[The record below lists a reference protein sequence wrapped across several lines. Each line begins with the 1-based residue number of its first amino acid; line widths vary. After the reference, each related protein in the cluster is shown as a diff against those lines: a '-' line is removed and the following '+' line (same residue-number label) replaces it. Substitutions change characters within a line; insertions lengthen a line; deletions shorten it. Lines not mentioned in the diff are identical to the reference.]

1 MDLSSAIVISSESG
15 MISGICFFFQ
25 AEDGIRDLTVTGVQT
40 CALPICKRREFR
52 IAQEALVTSATDTS
66 RLAGIRYKGG
76 VSSYLEVLNSEQQ
89 LFDSELGLVRSNRD
103 ELLAVVRLYR
113 ALGGGWQEER
123 EASAGGPLPE
133 ERGTR

>member
-1 MDLSSAIVISSESG
+1 
-15 MISGICFFFQ
+15 MI
-25 AEDGIRDLTVTGVQT
+25 
-40 CALPICKRREFR
+40 RRPPRSTLFPYTTLFR
-52 IAQEALVTSATDTS
+52 SQEALVTAATDTS
-66 RLAGIRYKGG
+66 RLAAIRYKGG